1 MWCLIKGTVNVI
13 SSDSPWKDENALF
26 TMVPLGFKV
35 FNFNNSNI
43 LSCSINA
50 QVTFLDK
57 KLKMIS
63 QKYLIRQG
71 YCCETKTWSDKDTVL
86 KQILDQTRVLLWNKY
101 LIRQGYCCE
110 RNTWSDKDTVV
121 KEILDQTRV
130 LLWNK
135 YLIRQGYCCER
146 NTWSYKGTVV
156 KQKLDQTRV
165 LLWNEYLIT
174 QGYCCETNTWSDKST
189 DVKRAL
195 PYLHGKSL
203 KITLTVPL
211 KSKCWKGIES
221 LPQTL
226 ILSFLYLCNQMSQ
239 TLDISNYELYL

>member
-1 MWCLIKGTVNVI
+1 MFLLLVKFCPENLLTKNLFSLFRTYWKLYSVLMWCLIKGTVNVI

-35 FNFNNSNI
+35 FNFDNSNM
-43 LSCSINA
+43 LSCTRNA

-57 KLKMIS
+57 KNWKWYLRNTWSDKGTVVKQKLDQTRILFWN
-63 QKYLIRQG
+63 KYLIRQE
-71 YCCETKTWSDKDTVL
+71 YCCGTNTWSDKDTVV
-86 KQILDQTRVLLWNKY
+86 KKILDQTRVLLWNKY
-101 LIRQGYCCE
+101 LI
-110 RNTWSDKDTVV
+110 
-121 KEILDQTRV
+121 I
-130 LLWNK
+130 
-135 YLIRQGYCCER
+135 
-146 NTWSYKGTVV
+146 
-156 KQKLDQTRV
+156 
-165 LLWNEYLIT
+165 

-189 DVKRAL
+189 VVNRAL
-195 PYLHGKSL
+195 SYLHGKSL

-239 TLDISNYELYL
+239 TLDISNYELY